1 MPTGKSMV
9 MRFTVVVG
17 TTLAIFVSSWAQ
29 VRKAD
34 TDLKAPNAHWHEYV
48 NKEYGFSLLYPN
60 IYDPTVSDDRC
71 QDNYYR
77 RYLLCL
83 APAGGSD
90 PVIFVTIIVAGPF
103 HVSPG
108 SGDIMPARQR
118 IGRHV
123 FYCGL
128 VGSSG
133 VGFAD
138 HCVLNLKGRTLE
150 FQFGED
156 DGLNVGDET
165 KQLEA
170 TMLKTLRIF

>member
-9 MRFTVVVG
+9 MRFTVVMG
-17 TTLAIFVSSWAQ
+17 TTLAIFASSWAQ

-34 TDLKAPNAHWHEYV
+34 SGPKDPHAHWHEYV
-48 NKEYGFSLLYPN
+48 NQEYGVSFLYPDT
-60 IYDPTVSDDRC
+60 YKAVADDRC

-83 APAGGSD
+83 SPTGGSD
-90 PVIFVTIIVAGPF
+90 PVIFVTVIVAAPF

-108 SGDIMPARQR
+108 SGDVMPTRQR

-123 FYCGL
+123 FYCGV
-128 VGSSG
+128 VGSMG
-133 VGFAD
+133 VGFSD
-138 HCVLNLKGRTLE
+138 SCILSLKGKTLE
-150 FQFGED
+150 FQFD
-156 DGLNVGDET
+156 PLDGINVNDET

-170 TMLKTLRIF
+170 TMLRTLRIF